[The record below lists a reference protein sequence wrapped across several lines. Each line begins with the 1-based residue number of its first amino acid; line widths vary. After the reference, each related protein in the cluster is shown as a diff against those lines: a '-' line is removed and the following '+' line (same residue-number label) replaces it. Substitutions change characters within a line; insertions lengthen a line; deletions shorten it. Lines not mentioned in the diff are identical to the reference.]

1 MHLKPNVSRSTL
13 MESILQG
20 VNAEF
25 ENEPNKDEVQ
35 DEVQYEAKF
44 EAKGEVKDRGEQ
56 AVKKEELMSHAQNQE
71 AHDPFSLVELVS
83 ATPLIADA

>member
-1 MHLKPNVSRSTL
+1 MHLKSNVSRSTL
-13 MESILQG
+13 TESILQG

-25 ENEPNKDEVQ
+25 ENQPNK

-44 EAKGEVKDRGEQ
+44 EVKEEVKDRGEQ

-71 AHDPFSLVELVS
+71 AHDPFSLAELVS
-83 ATPLIADA
+83 TTPSIADA